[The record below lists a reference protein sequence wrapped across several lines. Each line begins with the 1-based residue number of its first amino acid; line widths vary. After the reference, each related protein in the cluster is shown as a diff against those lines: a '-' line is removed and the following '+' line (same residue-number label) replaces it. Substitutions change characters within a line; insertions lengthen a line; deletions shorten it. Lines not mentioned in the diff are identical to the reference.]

1 MKVMRRF
8 FAIAGLVGAASS
20 AFSYDFSEADLLFSK
35 RGEGQAAIEAAR
47 AAYEASLKT
56 VTGRELIYAVEYL
69 SRLDYYEGLRTDDVN
84 LQKVIYSRC
93 LERIEMIK
101 PPAPTSTPEYYYF
114 KGGCLG
120 SWAKANG
127 VLQSL
132 IKSKELVDTLETGKK
147 IAPAFEG
154 GGFDRIEAPVFL
166 KLPAIN
172 PYGPTGD
179 KKKAL
184 AFAEAALA
192 SSAYSGSVEP
202 DTGSGDYFFNAFEYK
217 AEILDALGRKAEA
230 IDLLNNAIARIDA
243 GDISTFRVPE
253 TMEHRRGLQALLE
266 KLSK

>member
-1 MKVMRRF
+1 MNAMKRF
-8 FAIAGLVGAASS
+8 VAIVGLFGAAGS
-20 AFSYDFSEADLLFSK
+20 ALAYDFSEADVLFSK
-35 RGEGQAAIEAAR
+35 RGDGQAAIEAAR
-47 AAYEASLKT
+47 SSFEASLKT
-56 VTGRELIYAVEYL
+56 VSGRELVYAVEYL

-93 LERIEMIK
+93 LERIELIK
-101 PPAPTSTPEYYYF
+101 PSTPTSTPEYYYF

-132 IKSKELVDTLETGKK
+132 IKSKELVETLEIGKK
-147 IAPAFEG
+147 IAPTYEG

-192 SSAYSGSVEP
+192 SSSYSGSVEP
-202 DTGSGDYFFNAFEYK
+202 ETGSGDYFFNAFEYK
-217 AEILDALGRKAEA
+217 AEILDAVGRKAEA

-243 GDISTFRVPE
+243 GDISTFRAAE
-253 TMEHRRGLQALLE
+253 TKEHRRGLQALLE
-266 KLSK
+266 KISK